1 MLGTCGKVDKEG
13 EGDYGDGRGP
23 VSERVLWLLNDKV
36 GVEGE
41 SNTSE
46 ILLQLKITV
55 VKMTKG
61 ARSLAKVNEY

>member
-13 EGDYGDGRGP
+13 EVNYCDSPRQI
-23 VSERVLWLLNDKV
+23 SERFLWLLNDKI

-46 ILLQLKITV
+46 ILLQLKITSS
-55 VKMTKG
+55 KNDKG
-61 ARSLAKVNEY
+61 GEQLG